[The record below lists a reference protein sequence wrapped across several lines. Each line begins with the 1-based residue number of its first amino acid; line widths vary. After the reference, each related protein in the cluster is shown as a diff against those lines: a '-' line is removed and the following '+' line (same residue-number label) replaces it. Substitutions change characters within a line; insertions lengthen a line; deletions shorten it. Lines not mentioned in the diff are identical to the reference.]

1 MGLTVLFESM
11 DELIS
16 MEFVC
21 LEIKL
26 SFMHHLDAKKQMEKK
41 IQNLTGL
48 CMATG
53 FNLLVEA

>member
-41 IQNLTGL
+41 NSESDRFVYGNWI
-48 CMATG
+48 
-53 FNLLVEA
+53 

>member
-16 MEFVC
+16 VEFVC

-41 IQNLTGL
+41 KFRI
-48 CMATG
+48 
-53 FNLLVEA
+53 